1 MQSLKIAERIILV
14 LAVPLLAMLGFFSLS
29 VMEQWDRVNK
39 ADQVI
44 PFVSLSD
51 SAAGLI
57 HELQKERGLSVAL
70 LASAGKSEAR
80 ENVKAQRHN
89 TDDKFVA
96 FKQKIQALKTQAL
109 NENVAKNL
117 EGVSVILDTLP
128 GHRAKVDLLQPTVAQ
143 NLSFYSQTIKS
154 MILMVASASK
164 EIDKNSLATQLNAY
178 RSLMLLKEYAGI
190 ERATGAALIATATY
204 DPDRYKSYVEIT
216 SRQNEIQSEFEVFSN
231 DEQKQIIA
239 EITQSTHT
247 KDLLGM
253 REKIYESSKTIKIEG
268 VSPMD
273 WWRATTGRIEN
284 LRIVETK
291 FAEKLSQFAKNESH
305 SAHSVL
311 LWSSVLNISF
321 ILIAFI
327 LVYLIGVSISRP
339 ISLSAKTIDA
349 IARGDENID
358 VPKAMPKRSE
368 IGRISNALKTFVDL
382 LQDRKKQAD
391 ERLRFEKDQDNARRS
406 ILLKMA
412 EQVQTATDSGMQQ
425 IVDGSNEVFSKV
437 EQMRDTLRAVHHS
450 SSEAANIAQSTQE
463 LNSQATMLSEQV
475 SQAIGE
481 IAEQVNK
488 GSSLTREAV
497 ERAES
502 SKETIDNLARSAKDI
517 GEIVSVITSIAE
529 QTNLLAL
536 NATIEAARAGE
547 AGRGFAVVAQEVKTL
562 ATQTAKS
569 TDQIS
574 QKVSEIQ
581 TTTQRAVTSLSNIAI
596 AIEQL
601 DGVTTA
607 IAAAM
612 EEQRSASESFTIS
625 VRGTNDAV
633 GEVASRMS
641 DIALSIDQT
650 SSFAEMVTNVAENMR
665 GSSQRLKNDI
675 PQIVRTATQKAEQR
689 EYDRYSSEMNID
701 VDINGQVSKI
711 QLMDISKA
719 GAKLKGG
726 DTLKLGDKIT
736 MHLPSGR
743 KVHSNVAWV
752 QNGFF
757 GLTFN
762 EAQVSADELKQLG
775 QKLTSRG
782 RLTDVAIN
790 DHAA

>member
-29 VMEQWDRVNK
+29 VMDQWGRVNK

-51 SAAGLI
+51 SAAVLI

-70 LASAGKSEAR
+70 LASGGKSEAR
-80 ENVKAQRHN
+80 DNVKAQRHI

-96 FKQKIQALKTQAL
+96 FKQKIQILKSQVL
-109 NENVAKNL
+109 NENVAKSL
-117 EGVSVILDTLP
+117 DEVSITLDTLP
-128 GHRAKVDLLQPTVAQ
+128 GHRAKVDLLQATVAQ

-164 EIDKNSLATQLNAY
+164 EIDKNSLASQLNAY

-190 ERATGAALIATATY
+190 ERATGAALIGTATY
-204 DPDRYKSYVEIT
+204 DPDRYKAYVEIT
-216 SRQNEIQSEFEVFSN
+216 ARQNEIQSEFVVFAN
-231 DEQKQIIA
+231 DEQKQLLT
-239 EITQSTHT
+239 EVSQSSQT
-247 KDLLGM
+247 KDLLAM
-253 REKIYESSKTIKIEG
+253 REKIFESAKTIKIDG
-268 VSPMD
+268 VTPMD
-273 WWRATTGRIEN
+273 WWRTTTGRIDS
-284 LRIVETK
+284 LRGVESK
-291 FAEKLSQFAKNESH
+291 LAEKLESYAINESQG
-305 SAHSVL
+305 AHSVL
-311 LWSSVLNISF
+311 LWSTLLNISF
-321 ILIAFI
+321 ILIAFV
-327 LVYLIGVSISRP
+327 LVYVIGVSISRP
-339 ISLSAKTIDA
+339 ISVSAKTIDA

-425 IVDGSNEVFSKV
+425 IVDGSNEVFSKM
-437 EQMRDTLRAVHHS
+437 EQMRDSLRAVHHS
-450 SSEAANIAQSTQE
+450 SSEAANIANSTQE
-463 LNSQATMLSEQV
+463 LNGQATMLSEQV

-574 QKVSEIQ
+574 QKVNEIQ

-726 DTLKLGDKIT
+726 DSLKLGDKIT

-762 EAQVSADELKQLG
+762 EAQVSADELKQLS